1 MMISQGADLQHGK
14 CMVDVVADTV
24 VEAAGS
30 YVSVIRAV
38 RDWPVVRRRT
48 EGLVVVLAGAMDE
61 TCVEVK
67 VK

>member
-1 MMISQGADLQHGK
+1 
-14 CMVDVVADTV
+14 MVDVVADTV

-48 EGLVVVLAGAMDE
+48 EGSVVVLAGAMDE